1 MLLPL
6 PIAPVDAL
14 HQIIR
19 PALRLLPGVMDSPSA
34 NVQLLATGLQE
45 SELNARVQR
54 GNGPARGLYQ
64 AERGGSVAGVLGSK
78 STAAYARALC
88 ATRGVPATSYSV
100 WLALAGDDVLATGIA
115 RLTLWADP
123 NPLPELGD
131 VDVAWQCYLRN
142 WRPGAYS
149 RGAEADKAAL
159 LAKWRRH
166 YATACEVLARAA

>member
-14 HQIIR
+14 YQIIR
-19 PALRLLPGVMDSPSA
+19 PALRLLPDVMDSPTA
-34 NVQLLATGLQE
+34 RVQLLGTALQE

-64 AERGGSVAGVLGSK
+64 AERRGSVAGVLSSK
-78 STAAYARALC
+78 ATAGYARALC
-88 ATRGVPATSYSV
+88 ATRGVPATSNAV

-123 NPLPELGD
+123 HPLPELGD
-131 VDVAWQCYLRN
+131 VDAAWQCYLRN

-149 RGAEADKAAL
+149 RGTEADKAAL

-166 YATACEVLARAA
+166 YATAMATVAG